1 MESEELEGSEKKK
14 VEEAVRLLRSVTGS
28 VTSDQPGPSRRMD
41 AGDQP
46 GPSKRTGPSD
56 EGNLV

>member
-28 VTSDQPGPSRRMD
+28 VTSDQPGPSS
-41 AGDQP
+41 DQP